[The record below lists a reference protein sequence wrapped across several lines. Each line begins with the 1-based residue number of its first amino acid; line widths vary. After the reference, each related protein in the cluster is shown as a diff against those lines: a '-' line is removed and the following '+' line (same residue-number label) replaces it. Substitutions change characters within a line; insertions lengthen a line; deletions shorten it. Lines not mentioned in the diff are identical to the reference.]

1 MSEPRGDAPPPN
13 EPAAGEEYLWDPTSP
28 ADPFLEKLEADLQG
42 LRTSAPLK
50 ALPPRG
56 RRTSGG
62 RLLRFA
68 ALGAGLAAAASV
80 AWLFLRSP
88 DAVPIAVEAD
98 VTSSAPS
105 ATMWAPPRFEAPAG
119 PSFAWRALSGQADID
134 GAPAGT
140 QGRLATGRLLETG
153 PDARVRLDVADIGH
167 VEVGASS
174 RLKLLGTGPGEHRL
188 ALERGRI
195 SAVVDAPPRLFVI
208 ETKGATAIDLGCA
221 YDLEVDAG
229 GNGKLG
235 VTSGA
240 VELAGGRARTLPV
253 VVPRGAECAIDA
265 TRGPGTPV
273 WSRLAPEAK
282 ARVARFDADPSS
294 AAALGDVLV
303 ALSDRDSLTLIHLLD
318 GAPAERRAELVA
330 RLTAIE
336 PLPAGVTARALVDGA
351 PDALTRYRAAIEPRW
366 YPGPKGK
373 GAWNDKAGGPR

>member
-80 AWLFLRSP
+80 AWLLLRSP

-153 PDARVRLDVADIGH
+153 PDARVRLDVADIGY

-174 RLKLLGTGPGEHRL
+174 RLKLLGTGPGDTQRGGLDAAHHRSVRGL
-188 ALERGRI
+188 PGSARSAHGPRARAHLRGGRRSAAAVRDRDEGRDGHRSRLRLRSRGRRRRERQARRHERRGGARRR
-195 SAVVDAPPRLFVI
+195 SRANAPRRRPARGRVRDRRDARPRDPGLVPARPRG
-208 ETKGATAIDLGCA
+208 EGAGRALRRRP
-221 YDLEVDAG
+221 VQR
-229 GNGKLG
+229 
-235 VTSGA
+235 
-240 VELAGGRARTLPV
+240 GRARRR
-253 VVPRGAECAIDA
+253 PRRCSHA
-265 TRGPGTPV
+265 
-273 WSRLAPEAK
+273 
-282 ARVARFDADPSS
+282 ARRC
-294 AAALGDVLV
+294 
-303 ALSDRDSLTLIHLLD
+303 
-318 GAPAERRAELVA
+318 
-330 RLTAIE
+330 
-336 PLPAGVTARALVDGA
+336 
-351 PDALTRYRAAIEPRW
+351 
-366 YPGPKGK
+366 
-373 GAWNDKAGGPR
+373 